1 MKLDELDDTIS
12 DNNVLLDTE
21 WRGAHAEERQ
31 NHRKPANSALARQ
44 KLENYLED
52 KKLRNE
58 LKDIFEG

>member
-1 MKLDELDDTIS
+1 MKLDELDDTVT
-12 DNNVLLDTE
+12 DNNVLLDME
-21 WRGAHAEERQ
+21 WRGTQVDERQ

-58 LKDIFEG
+58 LRDIFEG